1 MVLETVIRNSDGTT
15 TTPTVA
21 ALRVPSNGGGPVL
34 VRPTSLQPPEKE
46 PVNFQ
51 INLIGAPPEVEQLI
65 EHIKSVAEQ
74 FLYHWKTFPINL
86 PTPLSIS
93 PGGGVG
99 NGGGGGVTGGG
110 QSITSLSV
118 AASGGGS
125 NANIHNTVAT
135 SGNRKSR
142 PINLRD
148 LFIAPPFDELD
159 AVAADGTGE
168 PRLLTN
174 AQLRSLRERGEFEVP
189 SLNFPGQVHRWQLSQ
204 FLQKG
209 SERTRD
215 SLLSDLALSARF
227 IVITAKGRLTGH
239 FFSVAHAFRALLQ
252 GLIKL
257 VDMVVGVPS
266 LLAHNLDN
274 KIKEERC
281 RFLVAELVCRSEY
294 EDCLDSL
301 CSYVRH
307 QLRRATMEKFDV
319 NCNQAQPIPYLYV
332 TPKGQDIDLRLFSK
346 DTMRRALPI
355 LVGILEKETRG
366 WFLHFRE
373 RLIAE
378 LRERK
383 MSDAEI
389 EEEVNDAVMK
399 EYLQRVYTSILS
411 NAELAELGENIPQL
425 LVQQAQSVVIMHKAV
440 DKIQKELK
448 KSREEMETTLQEQ
461 HPVLSRVYP
470 WLRAKLNAGEQAKLS
485 KITWGAHE
493 EALRAAQ
500 RLNLHQ
506 TVYFLNRDLAFMK
519 EREPVLL
526 KELKNAKAPTRNFQ
540 WACRIW
546 SPKSWIIRRS
556 FQGHSE
562 VIPTVTCQQ
571 ATSIVTPRSD
581 PSQPVFLVEKEL
593 IRSTST
599 RWPMWRLLNL
609 FQRTWTWTW
618 NIMFLLGVIVPWC
631 SPLGLRALCCKKPFM
646 ADLELSQVNGT
657 LFPRKTSITQTM
669 MSRLMELWRH
679 ISKARTHFETEPD
692 TGFIGKGMTRH
703 LNRLYNYFIKGFLG
717 TLVILVLF
725 PLLCCAVSASSL
737 ALAIAAPLWMPF
749 ITVTL
754 HLYMM
759 LVYDLDCPDES
770 RRNRYCI
777 FLEAVGWNI
786 GVQGLL
792 QPLAAVL
799 VASVICP
806 LVAVLVFFVGIVRYW
821 VRLFWDAATF
831 HLFIKKCG
839 RVPASD
845 SFAVRRIAGPGL
857 ALDYYFSIKPE
868 QALAAFEAKMEL
880 DELQV
885 AYQHSMETI
894 ICQPQKD
901 FSQFVEACFGPFS
914 AQLSKSV
921 GPYRQLEREG
931 QDLMASLHEKLEKRR
946 RDLQTGL
953 TTAVKSRIKL
963 NTMELKIVIQ
973 QSAYM
978 LEKFYPSHVI
988 ARLSISE
995 EEFWDAKG
1003 LSVGDWA
1010 GLAGMLYADIFSLD
1024 FLTPLSDT
1032 DTQFKL
1038 EPHAQLDLNRY
1049 NEMVQN
1055 TSDIM
1060 GINGPDLLGNVYAP
1074 RGNIQ
1079 VHSPYLE
1086 VSAFNPRSRVM
1097 INSRRAEKRI
1107 DTTSSGLT
1115 TPRVRARRSPM
1126 PSPKQKTQSWKPWK
1140 RKQQPKHA
1148 ADKLL
1153 IPLPIPHPVHIAISI
1168 YNRDSDQ
1175 PIPIE
1180 SELCWE
1186 ILRSI
1191 EECQGDQEAIVR
1203 FRELGDR
1210 IDGVGHHHHHR
1221 SVGISVDGLAAID
1234 SSIDSL
1240 DSQNSSNSGTKDSM
1254 DMMAGATETLP
1265 CTNREVTI
1273 MMPLG
1278 ADDEDDND
1286 RVDGGNGRIGRTGD
1300 GANDLVVPHGTTN
1313 TTVLMMPS
1321 ANGSG
1326 SVTTTTVATVG
1337 GTAGAGATTPSS
1349 ATASAGPTHFHWTL
1363 RNWGGNGQSGAGQG
1377 NRRRNT
1383 SYTYSSTT
1391 TTSGGGG
1398 AGGAG
1403 GQLNSGSA
1411 TNSAN
1416 DSQLD
1421 QIRVDLASPEDI
1433 SLDTDSSRAMFTAAY
1448 GTSV

>member
-1 MVLETVIRNSDGTT
+1 MVEPGDTATLSMA
-15 TTPTVA
+15 TPA
-21 ALRVPSNGGGPVL
+21 APL
-34 VRPTSLQPPEKE
+34 VRPNTLLPPEKE
-46 PVNFQ
+46 PVHFQ

-65 EHIKSVAEQ
+65 EHIKGVAEQ

-86 PTPLSIS
+86 PTPLSVS

-99 NGGGGGVTGGG
+99 NGGGGVGGG
-110 QSITSLSV
+110 GN
-118 AASGGGS
+118 SGGGTGGMLI
-125 NANIHNTVAT
+125 A
-135 SGNRKSR
+135 SGNNNNNNNSTASSNRKSR

-159 AVAADGTGE
+159 AVAADGSGE
-168 PRLLTN
+168 PRLLN
-174 AQLRSLRERGEFEVP
+174 NNQLRSLRERGEFEVP
-189 SLNFPGQVHRWQLSQ
+189 SLNFPGQMHRWRLSQ
-204 FLQKG
+204 LLQKG

-215 SLLSDLALSARF
+215 SLLGDLAISARF
-227 IVITAKGRLTGH
+227 LVITAMGRLFGN
-239 FFSVAHAFRALLQ
+239 FFSVAHAARALLH

-257 VDMVVGVPS
+257 IDMIVGVPS

-281 RFLVAELVCRSEY
+281 RFLVAELVCRNEF
-294 EDCLDSL
+294 EDCMDAL
-301 CSYVRH
+301 CGYVRH

-319 NCNQAQPIPYLYV
+319 NCQQAQPVPYLYV

-346 DTMRRALPI
+346 DIMRKALPI

-383 MSDAEI
+383 MTDAEI

-411 NAELAELGENIPQL
+411 NSDLADLGDAVPQL

-448 KSREEMETTLQEQ
+448 KSRDEHKKQLQEQ
-461 HPVLSRVYP
+461 HPVLSRIAP
-470 WLRAKLNAGEQAKLS
+470 WLRAKLEAGEQSKLS

-493 EALRAAQ
+493 EALKIALK
-500 RLNLHQ
+500 LNLHQ
-506 TVYFLNRDLAFMK
+506 TIYFLNRDMAFMK

-526 KELKNAKAPTRNFQ
+526 KELKNAKTPTRNFQ

-546 SPKSWIIRRS
+546 SPKAWIIRRS

-562 VIPTVTCQQ
+562 VIPTVITQQ

-593 IRSTST
+593 VRSTST

-618 NIMFLLGVIVPWC
+618 NMMFLLGVIVPWC
-631 SPLGLRALCCKKPFM
+631 SPLGLRALFCVKPFM

-669 MSRLMELWRH
+669 CSRLVELWRH

-692 TGFIGKGMTRH
+692 TGFVGKGMTRH

-717 TLVILVLF
+717 SLLILILF
-725 PLLCCAVSASSL
+725 PLVCISISVSSIAF
-737 ALAIAAPLWMPF
+737 AIAAPLWMPF

-770 RRNRYCI
+770 RRNRYSI
-777 FLEAVGWNI
+777 FLEAVVWNI
-786 GVQGLL
+786 ITQGFL
-792 QPLAAVL
+792 QPLLAL
-799 VASVICP
+799 MVATFICP
-806 LVAVLVFFVGIVRYW
+806 LVSVVVLFIGVARYW
-821 VRLFWDAATF
+821 IRLFWDSITF

-845 SFAVRRIAGPGL
+845 SLAVRRIAGPGL
-857 ALDYYFSIKPE
+857 LLDYYFSIKPE

-880 DELQV
+880 DELQ
-885 AYQHSMETI
+885 AYQHSMETV

-914 AQLSKSV
+914 AQLSKTV

-931 QDLMASLHEKLEKRR
+931 QDLMTSLHEKLEKRR

-978 LEKFYPSHVI
+978 LERFYPAHVI

-995 EEFWDAKG
+995 DEFWDAKG

-1024 FLTPLSDT
+1024 FLTPLSET

-1038 EPHAQLDLNRY
+1038 EPHTQLDLFRY
-1049 NEMVQN
+1049 TEMVQN

-1097 INSRRAEKRI
+1097 INSRRAEKRN
-1107 DTTSSGLT
+1107 DTSSCLT
-1115 TPRVRARRSPM
+1115 TPRVRARRSPIPM
-1126 PSPKQKTQSWKPWK
+1126 PKSHSSWKPWK
-1140 RKQQPKHA
+1140 RKQTKKHA
-1148 ADKLL
+1148 SDKLL

-1168 YNRDSDQ
+1168 YNRDSDH

-1180 SELCWE
+1180 SDICWD

-1191 EECQGDQEAIVR
+1191 EECQGDLEALVR
-1203 FRELGDR
+1203 FREAGV
-1210 IDGVGHHHHHR
+1210 DGNR

-1240 DSQNSSNSGTKDSM
+1240 DSGSSNSGTKDSM
-1254 DMMAGATETLP
+1254 DMIAGASETLP

-1273 MMPLG
+1273 IMPSNANGDELDNG
-1278 ADDEDDND
+1278 VEDGKSTDEGDED
-1286 RVDGGNGRIGRTGD
+1286 G
-1300 GANDLVVPHGTTN
+1300 P
-1313 TTVLMMPS
+1313 
-1321 ANGSG
+1321 
-1326 SVTTTTVATVG
+1326 
-1337 GTAGAGATTPSS
+1337 TA
-1349 ATASAGPTHFHWTL
+1349 PTHFHWTL
-1363 RNWGGNGQSGAGQG
+1363 RNWGGGNGAQSVAAA
-1377 NRRRNT
+1377 RRRNT
-1383 SYTYSSTT
+1383 SYTYSTSG
-1391 TTSGGGG
+1391 TSGGPG
-1398 AGGAG
+1398 
-1403 GQLNSGSA
+1403 NI
-1411 TNSAN
+1411 NSASTISQN
-1416 DSQLD
+1416 DTQLE

-1433 SLDTDSSRAMFTAAY
+1433 SLDTDSSRAVFSAAY
-1448 GTSV
+1448 GTTV

>member
-1 MVLETVIRNSDGTT
+1 METVNTATLPMGTNA
-15 TTPTVA
+15 PA
-21 ALRVPSNGGGPVL
+21 L
-34 VRPTSLQPPEKE
+34 VRPNTLLPPEKE
-46 PVNFQ
+46 PVHFE

-65 EHIKSVAEQ
+65 EHIKAVAEQ

-86 PTPLSIS
+86 PAPLSVS

-99 NGGGGGVTGGG
+99 NGGGGAIVNSNTNITTTGV
-110 QSITSLSV
+110 
-118 AASGGGS
+118 
-125 NANIHNTVAT
+125 
-135 SGNRKSR
+135 NRKTR

-168 PRLLTN
+168 PRLLNT

-189 SLNFPGQVHRWQLSQ
+189 SLNFPGQMHRWRLSQ

-215 SLLSDLALSARF
+215 SLLGDLAMSARF
-227 IVITAKGRLTGH
+227 LVITAKGRLLGS
-239 FFSVAHAFRALLQ
+239 FFSVAHATRALLQ
-252 GLIKL
+252 GLTKL
-257 VDMVVGVPS
+257 IDMVVGVPS
-266 LLAHNLDN
+266 LLAQNLDN
-274 KIKEERC
+274 KIREERC
-281 RFLVAELVCRSEY
+281 RFLVAELVCRTEY
-294 EDCLDSL
+294 EDCLDAL
-301 CSYVRH
+301 CGYVRH

-319 NCNQAQPIPYLYV
+319 NCQQAQPIPYLYA
-332 TPKGQDIDLRLFSK
+332 TPKGQDIDMRLFSK
-346 DTMRRALPI
+346 DIMRKALPI

-383 MSDAEI
+383 MTDSEI

-411 NAELAELGENIPQL
+411 NNDLALLGENIPQL

-440 DKIQKELK
+440 DKIQKELR
-448 KSREEMETTLQEQ
+448 KSREEQQKLLQED
-461 HPVLSRVYP
+461 HPVLSRILP
-470 WLRAKLNAGEQAKLS
+470 WLRSKLEAAEQNKVS

-493 EALRAAQ
+493 EALKIAQ
-500 RLNLHQ
+500 KHNLYQ

-519 EREPVLL
+519 EREPILL
-526 KELKNAKAPTRNFQ
+526 KELKNAKTPTRNFQ

-562 VIPTVTCQQ
+562 VIPTVITQQ

-593 IRSTST
+593 VRSTST

-631 SPLGLRALCCKKPFM
+631 SPMGLRALFCVRPFM

-669 MSRLMELWRH
+669 CSRLIELWRH

-692 TGFIGKGMTRH
+692 TGFVGKGMTRH
-703 LNRLYNYFIKGFLG
+703 LNRLYNYFVKGFLG
-717 TLVILVLF
+717 SLLILTVF
-725 PLLCCAVSASSL
+725 PLMCLSVSISSIAFAIT
-737 ALAIAAPLWMPF
+737 ALLWMPF
-749 ITVTL
+749 ITVIL

-777 FLEAVGWNI
+777 FLEAVVWNI
-786 GVQGLL
+786 LVQGLL
-792 QPLAAVL
+792 QPIMAVL
-799 VASVICP
+799 VASTICP
-806 LVAVLVFFVGIVRYW
+806 AVSVLILFVGVARYW
-821 VRLFWDAATF
+821 LRLFWDAITF

-845 SFAVRRIAGPGL
+845 SFAVKRIAGPGL

-880 DELQV
+880 DELQ
-885 AYQHSMETI
+885 AYQHAMETI

-914 AQLSKSV
+914 AQLSKTV

-931 QDLMASLHEKLEKRR
+931 QDLMSSLHEKLEKRR

-953 TTAVKSRIKL
+953 TSAVKSRIKL
-963 NTMELKIVIQ
+963 STMELKIVIQ

-988 ARLSISE
+988 ARISISE
-995 EEFWDAKG
+995 DEFWDAKG

-1010 GLAGMLYADIFSLD
+1010 GLAGLLYADIFSLD
-1024 FLTPLSDT
+1024 FLTPLAES

-1038 EPHAQLDLNRY
+1038 EPHSQLDLSRY
-1049 NEMVQN
+1049 TEMVQN

-1097 INSRRAEKRI
+1097 INSRRAEKRN
-1107 DTTSSGLT
+1107 DTCSGLT
-1115 TPRVRARRSPM
+1115 TPRVRARRSPI
-1126 PSPKQKTQSWKPWK
+1126 PTPKAVNSWKPWK
-1140 RKQQPKHA
+1140 RKEQKKYA
-1148 ADKLL
+1148 AEKLL

-1168 YNRDSDQ
+1168 YNRDSEH
-1175 PIPIE
+1175 PIPTE
-1180 SELCWE
+1180 SDICWD

-1191 EECQGDQEAIVR
+1191 EECQGDLEAILR
-1203 FRELGDR
+1203 FRASGGEGN
-1210 IDGVGHHHHHR
+1210 R
-1221 SVGISVDGLAAID
+1221 SIGISVDGLAAID
-1234 SSIDSL
+1234 SSMDSL

-1254 DMMAGATETLP
+1254 DMIAGASETLP

-1273 MMPLG
+1273 IMPST
-1278 ADDEDDND
+1278 
-1286 RVDGGNGRIGRTGD
+1286 VM
-1300 GANDLVVPHGTTN
+1300 GANEINGMNSGSEQVNTDREDGEETPNVVP
-1313 TTVLMMPS
+1313 S
-1321 ANGSG
+1321 
-1326 SVTTTTVATVG
+1326 
-1337 GTAGAGATTPSS
+1337 
-1349 ATASAGPTHFHWTL
+1349 HFHWTL
-1363 RNWGGNGQSGAGQG
+1363 SNWGGGSSRAQMAAAA
-1377 NRRRNT
+1377 RRRNT
-1383 SYTYSSTT
+1383 SFTY
-1391 TTSGGGG
+1391 
-1398 AGGAG
+1398 
-1403 GQLNSGSA
+1403 
-1411 TNSAN
+1411 NSAAATVKDDLNTASSISHN
-1416 DSQLD
+1416 DAHLE

-1433 SLDTDSSRAMFTAAY
+1433 SLDTDSSRAVFSAAY
-1448 GTSV
+1448 GTTV

>member
-1 MVLETVIRNSDGTT
+1 MVLEVVRNGDGTT
-15 TTPTVA
+15 TTTTTG
-21 ALRVPSNGGGPVL
+21 ALRGGSNGGGPVL

-86 PTPLSIS
+86 PTPLSTS

-99 NGGGGGVTGGG
+99 NGGGVTGGG

-118 AASGGGS
+118 TGSGGGS
-125 NANIHNTVAT
+125 NANIHHTVAT

-189 SLNFPGQVHRWQLSQ
+189 SLNFPGQVHRWRLSQ

-209 SERTRD
+209 SDRTRD

-411 NAELAELGENIPQL
+411 NVELAELGENIPQL

-448 KSREEMETTLQEQ
+448 KSREELETTLQEQ

-562 VIPTVTCQQ
+562 VIPTVICQQ

-737 ALAIAAPLWMPF
+737 ALAITAPLWMPF

-759 LVYDLDCPDES
+759 LIYDLDCPDES

-792 QPLAAVL
+792 QPLAAVV

-880 DELQV
+880 DELQ

-1107 DTTSSGLT
+1107 DTSSSGLT

-1140 RKQQPKHA
+1140 RKQHPKHA
-1148 ADKLL
+1148 ADKML

-1210 IDGVGHHHHHR
+1210 IDGVGHHHHHHR

-1240 DSQNSSNSGTKDSM
+1240 DSHDSSNSGTKDSM

-1278 ADDEDDND
+1278 ADEEDGND
-1286 RVDGGNGRIGRTGD
+1286 RVDSGNGRNGRAGD
-1300 GANDLVVPHGTTN
+1300 GATDLVVPHGTTN

-1321 ANGSG
+1321 TNGSG
-1326 SVTTTTVATVG
+1326 AVTTTTVATVG
-1337 GTAGAGATTPSS
+1337 GGNAGGGATTPSS
-1349 ATASAGPTHFHWTL
+1349 ATATAGPTHFHWTL
-1363 RNWGGNGQSGAGQG
+1363 RNWGGNGQSGGGQG

-1398 AGGAG
+1398 GGGAG